1 MADMEHPDRIFLRD
15 HVLSAEIGAFQSERG
30 LDQRLRFNLTVD
42 LRETVAGSGD
52 HVDAVLSYDVL
63 TQAVDTALA
72 DQRYNLVETLAE
84 RIAAEVLAHP
94 RAARITVSVEKLD
107 RGPGALGVSIIRHRG
122 RVPATGVAA
131 QVAILVHAP
140 GAPLATGAV
149 VIVPGTL
156 PMTDDGPH
164 ARRLALLSLDQAAW
178 RLGGDLGIEVAE
190 TRTELDA
197 AIQLRQPV
205 IWAPTRLAADA
216 PDAGDGPD
224 SLALWL
230 AGRLGAHHIDFAGPA
245 DRPLPVVPDGLAVS
259 VAHLRTA

>member
-1 MADMEHPDRIFLRD
+1 M
-15 HVLSAEIGAFQSERG
+15 
-30 LDQRLRFNLTVD
+30 
-42 LRETVAGSGD
+42 
-52 HVDAVLSYDVL
+52 
-63 TQAVDTALA
+63 
-72 DQRYNLVETLAE
+72 
-84 RIAAEVLAHP
+84 
-94 RAARITVSVEKLD
+94 
-107 RGPGALGVSIIRHRG
+107 SIIRHRG

-140 GAPLATGAV
+140 GAPLAPGAV
-149 VIVPGTL
+149 VIVPGVKTI
-156 PMTDDGPH
+156 TDDGPH
-164 ARRLALLSLDQAAW
+164 ARRMALLSLDQAAW

-245 DRPLPVVPDGLAVS
+245 DRPLPVVPDGLAVN